1 MQNYMTECYSL
12 YKRRQIAI
20 RFTFPGGE
28 GGPRKWC
35 DEILATQGEET
46 GMVCLHFIQ
55 SESKNASYITPSSF
69 SINNVVWTDGLVIS
83 FFRKKLTTLSYFD
96 TN

>member
-1 MQNYMTECYSL
+1 MDDH
-12 YKRRQIAI
+12 
-20 RFTFPGGE
+20 FTFPGGE
-28 GGPRKWC
+28 GGPREWC

-46 GMVCLHFIQ
+46 GMMCLHFIQ
-55 SESKNASYITPSSF
+55 SESKNALYITPSSF

>member
-28 GGPRKWC
+28 GGPAQPVDEGKRRK
-35 DEILATQGEET
+35 
-46 GMVCLHFIQ
+46 
-55 SESKNASYITPSSF
+55 Y
-69 SINNVVWTDGLVIS
+69 NVRT
-83 FFRKKLTTLSYFD
+83 K
-96 TN
+96 